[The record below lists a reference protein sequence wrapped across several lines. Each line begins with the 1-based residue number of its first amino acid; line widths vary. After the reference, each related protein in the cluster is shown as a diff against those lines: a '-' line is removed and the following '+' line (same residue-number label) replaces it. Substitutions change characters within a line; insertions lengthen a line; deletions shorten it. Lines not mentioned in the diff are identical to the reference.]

1 MWLARKGGSGGRGT
15 PPPEQPG
22 LRIWGVEEGKRE
34 VDTSHSR
41 TIQHAARDPKPLR
54 LQSESFPVR
63 LISNL
68 GKRGQPAQAGTASA
82 GISSFG
88 FQPVYIY
95 IYIHTHT

>member
-1 MWLARKGGSGGRGT
+1 M
-15 PPPEQPG
+15 
-22 LRIWGVEEGKRE
+22 EEGKRE